1 MPGVGLQGGVQAGCS
16 GVACHHQGW
25 CVMPDFGGEMRWG
38 CPCAASV
45 SMADQRAME
54 AWTAAFRKAGT
65 IERLRACARRRRK
78 SAASLLTLSLEG
90 VRFPQLFPNLSLRC
104 NSRICLC
111 IAGAQLYTWW
121 HTCAYHVHERCHSAN
136 PCVSFLFVIVQI
148 GWWSHAMNLYVSDGG
163 HNTTLSRKKWYCFF
177 WYRKSEDNFGFG
189 RPIKR
194 YLIWLDSQKRY
205 NIGSFPNL
213 HAHHDLPAW
222 VNESKLGD
230 HFGPVNSAFF
240 ENISVQDSWNY
251 NGPMILDILDEYT
264 LQVRNLFK

>member
-1 MPGVGLQGGVQAGCS
+1 MPWTYMFRTAGVTQPYREKNGPV
-16 GVACHHQGW
+16 
-25 CVMPDFGGEMRWG
+25 
-38 CPCAASV
+38 
-45 SMADQRAME
+45 
-54 AWTAAFRKAGT
+54 
-65 IERLRACARRRRK
+65 
-78 SAASLLTLSLEG
+78 
-90 VRFPQLFPNLSLRC
+90 
-104 NSRICLC
+104 
-111 IAGAQLYTWW
+111 
-121 HTCAYHVHERCHSAN
+121 
-136 PCVSFLFVIVQI
+136 
-148 GWWSHAMNLYVSDGG
+148 
-163 HNTTLSRKKWYCFF
+163 F

-205 NIGSFPNL
+205 NIDSFPNL

-264 LQVRNLFK
+264 LQVRIYSNKNWQMEFE